1 MPIQL
6 TPGMMAR
13 AYDYLSCQ
21 APFNKWKLPPS
32 KEVKF
37 QVSRHKDRYGHHQMI
52 GGVVHIVF
60 SSRFVGRHET
70 LLATMAHEM
79 AHFKDISHGKVFQRL
94 ADEVCRLHEFDR
106 LTF

>member
-6 TPGMMAR
+6 TPEMLR
-13 AYDYLSCQ
+13 LAYDYLAVQ
-21 APFNKWKLPPS
+21 KPFSKWKLPPS

-37 QVSRHKDRYGHHQMI
+37 RVSRHKDRFGHHQMI

-60 SSRFVGRHET
+60 SSCFVGRHET
-70 LLATMAHEM
+70 LLATMAHELI
-79 AHFKDISHGKVFQRL
+79 HFKDASHGRVFQGL
-94 ADEVCRLHEFDR
+94 ADKVCRLHEFDR